1 MEPFRTW
8 IDLLF
13 PRACAACGG
22 PGAAPICESCRA
34 RISVRPAEGCCR
46 VCGKTLIERDDA
58 LGTAEPLCLGCRMRR
73 PAFDLARSALPF
85 GGPVRPLVHRLK
97 YSGGAWLAPA
107 LSEYLHGCVL
117 AHWSAE
123 AIDLV
128 CPVPLHPARWRRRG
142 YNQAELLAR
151 ALARRLGLPFA
162 PRLLRRV
169 RDTPT
174 QTHRGA
180 DQRRAN
186 VAGAFAVPPRAL
198 PRAYGR
204 CILVVDDVM
213 TTGATLDAAAAALK
227 AAGAGR
233 VLALSLARD

>member
-34 RISVRPAEGCCR
+34 RISVRPADGCCR
-46 VCGKTLIERDDA
+46 VCGKTLIERD
-58 LGTAEPLCLGCRMRR
+58 
-73 PAFDLARSALPF
+73 ALPF